1 MGPESPYRRAHTG
14 DPHRKAHT
22 GKLRPHAPQG
32 AWRMLACES
41 ARAYLWMCAGR
52 GAVLSPR

>member
-1 MGPESPYRRAHTG
+1 MGPESPYRGPIPETHTRY
-14 DPHRKAHT
+14 PYRKAE
-22 GKLRPHAPQG
+22 GPHAPQG